1 MKRVMERAREL
12 REDPK
17 VHYNC
22 AQAVLIPFA
31 EKKGIPLETAFALT
45 ANFGSGMRAGL
56 TCGAITG
63 GLLALGLYGAGDPK
77 DAQEFIRRMVSA
89 HEGMSDCA
97 HFLAANAKTGTPK
110 KVHCD
115 GMVYEAVELV
125 ESMLRER
132 GVEIS

>member
-1 MKRVMERAREL
+1 MSDVLERAKEL
-12 REDPK
+12 RADPH

-31 EKKGIPLETAFALT
+31 ERKGMTTKQAFDLT

-63 GLLALGLYGAGDPK
+63 GLLVLGMYGAGDPK
-77 DAQEFIRRMVSA
+77 DAQEFIRRIASG
-89 HEGMSDCA
+89 HDGMTDCA
-97 HFLAANAKTGTPK
+97 ALLAANAKTGTPK

-115 GMVYEAVELV
+115 RMVFEAVSLAE
-125 ESMLRER
+125 EMLKER
-132 GVEIS
+132 GIEV